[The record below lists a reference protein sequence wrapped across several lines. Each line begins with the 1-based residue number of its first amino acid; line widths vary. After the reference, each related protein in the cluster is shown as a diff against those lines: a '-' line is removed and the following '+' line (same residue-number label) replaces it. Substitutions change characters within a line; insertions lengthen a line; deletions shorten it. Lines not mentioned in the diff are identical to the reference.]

1 MQSVLASSI
10 RGIDDFLLYLG
21 TALALLVVFVWIYV
35 HITPYREIR
44 LIREGNVA
52 AACGLS
58 GAMLGFVIP
67 LASAI
72 AHSVAFVDMLLWGAV
87 ALVVQLVAF
96 QVARL
101 VLPSIATDIP
111 AGKVAS
117 GVFVGALA
125 LTVGILNAA
134 SMSY

>member
-1 MQSVLASSI
+1 MQTILASSI
-10 RGIDDFLLYLG
+10 RGVDDFLLYLG
-21 TALALLVVFVWIYV
+21 TALVLLVVFVWIYI
-35 HITPYREIR
+35 HITPYWEIR
-44 LIREGNVA
+44 LIRDGNVA

-58 GAMLGFVIP
+58 GAILGFVIP

-87 ALVVQLVAF
+87 ALVVQLIAF
-96 QVARL
+96 VVARL
-101 VLPSIATDIP
+101 IVPSLPTDIP

-117 GVFVGALA
+117 GLFVGALA
-125 LTVGILNAA
+125 LAVGILNAA